1 MPPKKDPK
9 QHRSPFCAL
18 QRGLEALELGDRFCG
33 DTGTRTPFNSE
44 KTFEV
49 KDNMCVQRK
58 RKRSLEDDFE
68 TESSLNAMEKG
79 PEDVRTIPKALQC
92 LKKLKTFVVRE
103 GHTDVLDNVLELE
116 NVLGE
121 KCKRKF
127 VRPSSKAVKQTTVTD
142 FFRKKHL
149 SQIAEMD

>member
-1 MPPKKDPK
+1 MPPKKDTK

-18 QRGLEALELGDRFCG
+18 QRGLEALELGDRFCS
-33 DTGTRTPFNSE
+33 DTGTDSG

-49 KDNMCVQRK
+49 KDNMCAQRK

-68 TESSLNAMEKG
+68 TESSLNAREKG
-79 PEDVRTIPKALQC
+79 PEDVRTIPEALQC

-121 KCKRKF
+121 KCKRKL
-127 VRPSSKAVKQTTVTD
+127 VRPRSKAVKQTTVTD